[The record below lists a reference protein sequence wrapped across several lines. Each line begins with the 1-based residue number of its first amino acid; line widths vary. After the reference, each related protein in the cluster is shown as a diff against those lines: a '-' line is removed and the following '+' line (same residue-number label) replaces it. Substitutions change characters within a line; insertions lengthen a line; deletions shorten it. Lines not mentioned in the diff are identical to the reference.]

1 MEKDVPTYHE
11 ITAMSLTVLNNSQTP
26 AAPSPNT
33 GVPMKKI
40 ARIEVDRDLC
50 IGAESCAVIAPEVFE
65 MDAENKAVVKNPA
78 GSDDQTILMAAQSCP
93 VAAVL
98 LYDEE
103 GNQLYP

>member
-1 MEKDVPTYHE
+1 MEKDVSSYLE
-11 ITAMSLTVLNNSQTP
+11 ITVMGLPVINNSHPP
-26 AAPSPNT
+26 APPSANAGT
-33 GVPMKKI
+33 PMKKI
-40 ARIEVDRDLC
+40 ACIEVDRDLC

-98 LYDEE
+98 LYDED